1 MSRAPRGSASAGR
14 ACSWCRPTPSDRP
27 ASFDARSVGIGR
39 SRDAREIDEAPLDVR
54 AYELHAHPVA
64 DVDPLEP
71 ADDLPFHRRPE
82 HTRPRPLDRRA
93 GPDRVEPLADPW
105 PQVLAPR
112 GPP

>member
-1 MSRAPRGSASAGR
+1 MSRVPRGSASAGR
-14 ACSWCRPTPSDRP
+14 ACFWCRPTPFDRP
-27 ASFDARSVGIGR
+27 ASFGARSVGIGR

-82 HTRPRPLDRRA
+82 RTRPRPL
-93 GPDRVEPLADPW
+93 
-105 PQVLAPR
+105 APR
-112 GPP
+112 PGHAPGEPPAAPC